1 MGKSQIK
8 RIVLTHL
15 LDEEIIPPSKVTE
28 EITRDKSGM
37 TGEELLQLK
46 RLEIEER
53 DKEREAQYQM
63 KELELR
69 KKELTFQVKL
79 KELEAKVDRSIRG
92 ATEAGAMVPFD
103 VSKHIQIF
111 VKTRLINI
119 SLILRKLPKALNSLK
134 ITGHYCCRAP

>member
-15 LDEEIIPPSKVTE
+15 LDEEIIPPSKVTDK
-28 EITRDKSGM
+28 ITRDKSGM
-37 TGEELLQLK
+37 TGKELLQLK

-69 KKELTFQVKL
+69 EKELTFQVKL

-92 ATEAGAMVPFD
+92 AIEAGAMVPFD

-119 SLILRKLPKALNSLK
+119 SFILRKLPKALNGLK